1 MLQVGFTGLVN
12 KRWGVKYESYLPIRY
27 QKLTCKF
34 KINILL
40 LSISFLIN
48 FLISFN
54 WAQPAYVSCFAA
66 PPDTIPFQIK
76 LDLEDEF
83 AEDDFALIDSLFE
96 EESAEFNHYT
106 VVPLG
111 IFDTTVLNPYKV
123 NLRLKK
129 DTTNLKLFHNH
140 DCDYAHPT
148 CGNVTSDFG
157 PRRKRFHYGID
168 LDLESGDGVL
178 SAFEGIVRIVKYSPT
193 YGYYVVMMHNN
204 GLETLYAHLS
214 KTHVKTGDYLQA
226 GDLVGL
232 GGNTGRSR
240 GSHLHFEV
248 RFQGQQ
254 INPRSIISFE
264 NYSCISPELSI
275 SSENFKHLDRVAA
288 SKSAYKAKGKSS
300 AYKKGSKGKKGKKKT
315 TGKSYQI
322 RKGDTLSSIA
332 KRNNTTVSKLA
343 KANGISPKSKIKAG
357 QKIKLK

>member
-1 MLQVGFTGLVN
+1 M
-12 KRWGVKYESYLPIRY
+12 
-27 QKLTCKF
+27 
-34 KINILL
+34 

-54 WAQPAYVSCFAA
+54 WAQPAYVSGLYA
-66 PPDTIPFQIK
+66 PPDTIPFRFHQD
-76 LDLEDEF
+76 LDVEF
-83 AEDDFALIDSLFE
+83 VEDDFATIDSLFE
-96 EESAEFNHYT
+96 EEAVEFNNYA
-106 VVPLG
+106 VVPFG
-111 IFDTTVLNPYKV
+111 IYDTLVLNPYKI

-140 DCDYAHPT
+140 DCDYVHPI
-148 CGNVTSDFG
+148 CGSVTSDFG
-157 PRRKRFHYGID
+157 PRKKRFHYGID

-214 KTHVKTGDYLQA
+214 RTNVKPGDYLQA

-240 GSHLHFEV
+240 GSHLHFEI

-254 INPRSIISFE
+254 INPRSVISFE
-264 NYSCISPELSI
+264 NYSCISPELAI
-275 SSENFKHLDRVAA
+275 SSDNFKHLDRIALA
-288 SKSAYKAKGKSS
+288 KSSQKAKSKSKAS
-300 AYKKGSKGKKGKKKT
+300 AKKGGKGKKKASN
-315 TGKSYQI
+315 KSRSGQYQI
-322 RKGDTLSSIA
+322 KKGDSLSTIA

>member
-1 MLQVGFTGLVN
+1 M
-12 KRWGVKYESYLPIRY
+12 
-27 QKLTCKF
+27 
-34 KINILL
+34 

-54 WAQPAYVSCFAA
+54 WAQPAYVSGFSA
-66 PPDTIPFQIK
+66 PPDTIPFH
-76 LDLEDEF
+76 LRHDFEEEF
-83 AEDDFALIDSLFE
+83 AEDDFAIIDSLFE
-96 EESAEFNHYT
+96 GETTEFNNYA
-106 VVPLG
+106 VVPFG
-111 IFDTTVLNPYKV
+111 IYDTLVLNPYKV
-123 NLRLKK
+123 NLRFKK
-129 DTTNLKLFHNH
+129 DTTKLRLFHNL

-148 CGNVTSDFG
+148 CGVVTSDFG

-168 LDLESGDGVL
+168 LDLESGDGVV
-178 SAFEGIVRIVKYSPT
+178 SAFEGIVRIVKYSPS

-264 NYSCISPELSI
+264 NYTCISPDLTI
-275 SSENFKHLDRVAA
+275 SSENFKHLDRVIATK
-288 SKSAYKAKGKSS
+288 SKSGAHA
-300 AYKKGSKGKKGKKKT
+300 KKGAGKKSKAGS
-315 TGKSYQI
+315 KSKIYQI
-322 RKGDTLSSIA
+322 KKGDTLSSIA